1 MFSVIYENGYPL
13 CKGFSD
19 TDAKYSNTKLILKCR
34 SETITDD
41 IVANHRNTIYET
53 ISGADSN
60 KITGGLGQSQ
70 LKFDAMMIRSA
81 LYLTNTLS
89 WIFIVLAQWKKNP
102 RVEMSLR
109 SDILTWF
116 RSHQSLLL
124 TPFCILS
131 SKYQLYT
138 LWIDPA
144 MPRSIIYWTLLI
156 DGYKTIENMT
166 IW

>member
-89 WIFIVLAQWKKNP
+89 WIFIVLAQ
-102 RVEMSLR
+102 
-109 SDILTWF
+109 
-116 RSHQSLLL
+116 
-124 TPFCILS
+124 
-131 SKYQLYT
+131 
-138 LWIDPA
+138 
-144 MPRSIIYWTLLI
+144 
-156 DGYKTIENMT
+156 
-166 IW
+166 